1 MTLRGSKVREE
12 GARQR
17 RKGMRHMKLAAFR
30 FLLVLVAGLAI
41 GCSEETTA
49 PPNKQL
55 PAAGSHLWSKSFG
68 DGDTQSAST
77 VSTDA
82 AGNVIVA
89 GDFYGTVDFG
99 GGALTSAGSA
109 DVFVAKFGPDGTHLW
124 SKGFGDGNAQFARA
138 VATDASGNVIVAGFF
153 AGAVD
158 FGGGALTSAGREDV
172 YVAKFDPD
180 GTHLWSKSFGDGN
193 AQAAYAVFADASG
206 NVIVAGDFDGSID
219 FGGGAFTCAGGMD
232 GFVAKLDPDGA
243 HLWSKSFGDASDQ
256 HARAVTAD
264 ASRNVIVTGDFAGSV
279 DFGGGALASAGGA
292 DIFIAKF
299 DPDGAHLWSKRF
311 GDGNSQ
317 VAYAVSADASGNA
330 VLAGHFQGSVDFG
343 GGALASASNWDIYIA
358 KFDPD
363 GAHIWSKSFNDDN
376 AQYAAAAR
384 TDASGNV
391 IIAGYYA
398 GAVDFGG
405 GTLTGADDTNVFV
418 AKFDPDGTH
427 LWSKGFGGP
436 NAQYAY
442 AVSTDASGDVIIAG
456 MFYGTIDFGG
466 GELASQGNWNIFVA
480 KFRR

>member
-1 MTLRGSKVREE
+1 
-12 GARQR
+12 
-17 RKGMRHMKLAAFR
+17 MRHMKLAAFR

-180 GTHLWSKSFGDGN
+180 GTHLWSKSF
-193 AQAAYAVFADASG
+193 
-206 NVIVAGDFDGSID
+206 
-219 FGGGAFTCAGGMD
+219 
-232 GFVAKLDPDGA
+232 
-243 HLWSKSFGDASDQ
+243 
-256 HARAVTAD
+256 
-264 ASRNVIVTGDFAGSV
+264 
-279 DFGGGALASAGGA
+279 
-292 DIFIAKF
+292 
-299 DPDGAHLWSKRF
+299 
-311 GDGNSQ
+311 
-317 VAYAVSADASGNA
+317 
-330 VLAGHFQGSVDFG
+330 
-343 GGALASASNWDIYIA
+343 
-358 KFDPD
+358 
-363 GAHIWSKSFNDDN
+363 NDDN